1 MKICIAS
8 KITGHTKN
16 LVKILREKYKE
27 NVVYIPQEL
36 CDDSPLRFKYLLEK
50 HKPDWI
56 FFFHWSKIIPE
67 EIFENYKCVTIHT
80 SNLPD
85 GRGGHPIQNQI
96 LDNIKFTRVNAICT
110 TDKIDA
116 GDIYC
121 YREISLQGSLN
132 DIWDSITYAAAEL
145 IEHCVENNPIP
156 TTQDIPTYTYKRR
169 KDNQVILKN
178 KSLYQ
183 LYDQIRMLDGDNYP
197 SAFIQIDNF
206 VFNFTRA
213 KCDGEEILCDVR
225 IKQYES

>member
-8 KITGHTKN
+8 KITGHTKT
-16 LVKILREKYKE
+16 LVKILREKYNQ
-27 NVVYIPQEL
+27 NVLYVPQEL
-36 CDDSPLRFKYLLEK
+36 YDDSSLRFKYILEK
-50 HKPDWI
+50 HKPEWI
-56 FFFHWSKIIPE
+56 FFFHWSKIIPK

-96 LDNIKFTRVNAICT
+96 LDNIKFTRVNAIRT
-110 TDKIDA
+110 TDEIDA

-121 YREISLQGSLN
+121 HREISLQGSLN
-132 DIWDSITYAAAEL
+132 DIWNSITYAAAEL
-145 IEHCVENNPIP
+145 IEYCVEHNPIP
-156 TTQDIPTYTYKRR
+156 IVQDIPTHTYKRR
-169 KDNQVILKN
+169 KDNQIILKN

-197 SAFIQIDNF
+197 SAFIEIDNF

-225 IKQYES
+225 IRYND